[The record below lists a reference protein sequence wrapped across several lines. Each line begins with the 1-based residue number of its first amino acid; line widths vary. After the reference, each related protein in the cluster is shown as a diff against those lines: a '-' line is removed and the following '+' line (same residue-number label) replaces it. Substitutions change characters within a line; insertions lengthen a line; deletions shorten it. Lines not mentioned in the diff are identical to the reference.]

1 MTDLKKVAV
10 NFAKASAYDVLKDM
24 VYVCGVD
31 SILSA
36 LAEIVAEQE
45 ENKRNDGID
54 SMGEDA

>member
-1 MTDLKKVAV
+1 MTNLKNVAV
-10 NFAKASAYDVLKDM
+10 NFAKTSAYDVLKDM

-31 SILSA
+31 SVLSA

-54 SMGEDA
+54 ALGEDA